1 MGHGIPRNNTP
12 LHECV
17 EITIWL
23 LGVEVGVTYVLMV
36 SGMKML
42 GKIICQVVLSFI
54 RVQEEL
60 SLPDPVPDP
69 IYIHVKRL

>member
-1 MGHGIPRNNTP
+1 MEFLGITHPCTSV
-12 LHECV
+12 LSSLSGS
-17 EITIWL
+17 W
-23 LGVEVGVTYVLMV
+23 GVEVCVTYVLMV

-54 RVQEEL
+54 PVQEEL